1 LICRYL
7 HGCQIGAAGVVHARG
22 TCMMMCCAPAALNS
36 GYEHDPTFILLYM
49 FCQCGEVTVRFNMNV
64 GALLNALL

>member
-1 LICRYL
+1 
-7 HGCQIGAAGVVHARG
+7 
-22 TCMMMCCAPAALNS
+22 MMMCCAPAALNS